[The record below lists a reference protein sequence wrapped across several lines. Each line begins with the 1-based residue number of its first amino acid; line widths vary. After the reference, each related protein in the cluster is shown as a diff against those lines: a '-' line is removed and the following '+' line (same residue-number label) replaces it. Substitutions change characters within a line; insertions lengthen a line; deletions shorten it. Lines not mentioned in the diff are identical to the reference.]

1 MNKELT
7 SALLLSLYCEVASL
21 KRNTRT
27 KVPSVNMTEGE
38 AINLLGKINDVAN
51 SVGFNIEMTFDDG
64 VYVNIV
70 ELDGEN
76 NE

>member
-7 SALLLSLYCEVASL
+7 SALLLALYCEVASL

-27 KVPSVNMTEGE
+27 KVPSVNMTEAE
-38 AINLLGKINDVAN
+38 AMSLLGRINDVAN
-51 SVGFNIEMTFDDG
+51 SVGFNIEMTFEDG